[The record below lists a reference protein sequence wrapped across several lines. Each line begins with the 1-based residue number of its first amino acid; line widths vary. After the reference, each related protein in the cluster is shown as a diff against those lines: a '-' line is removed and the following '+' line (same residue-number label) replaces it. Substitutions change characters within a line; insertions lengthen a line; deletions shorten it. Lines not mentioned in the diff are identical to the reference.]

1 MTLTKAIRHDIE
13 SLGVRL
19 SDLSNQSEGRKRL
32 KNQDEIKGVV
42 HDIKDLLEK
51 IEDVCFPK
59 WLIDDLMV
67 LTYCI

>member
-19 SDLSNQSEGRKRL
+19 SDLSNQSEGTKRP

-42 HDIKDLLEK
+42 HDIKDLLGK
-51 IEDVCFPK
+51 IEDVRFSK
-59 WLIDDLMV
+59 LFDGSS
-67 LTYCI
+67 